1 MTSSGGS
8 NEESKRGQRLIRVT
22 TLVAIAVAAI
32 ALIIVLGDIDGAKSE
47 LSDIRWLPLIL
58 MVPVAVASYCVRFA
72 RWHRLL
78 SIAAGSAGGYWRSFV
93 AFASGSLLIFTPG
106 RVGEAAKSVYA
117 RELSGVPISA
127 SLPVILAER
136 LNDVAVMVFL
146 AVIGL
151 LLFGATGELAALVI
165 GLGALFAAAMGL
177 YVLFRLVV
185 KSATG
190 RGPFGLYAF
199 VRTSRS
205 SVLSMLGRRAL
216 IENFIFGMI
225 AWSLEVAVFYLAMV
239 AVGEPW
245 GGESFLMA
253 LAIYPLA
260 SLAGAL
266 SMLPAG
272 IGVTE
277 GGLAGLAVA
286 VGGMD
291 GDVALA
297 ATVLARAAILGGV
310 VVIGLMM
317 LPVTSR
323 LQRSTR
329 LENRTSAQRS

>member
-1 MTSSGGS
+1 MTSLDKS
-8 NEESKRGQRLIRVT
+8 NEGSTRGQRLIRIT
-22 TLVAIAVAAI
+22 TAIAIIAAAI
-32 ALIIVLGDIDGAKSE
+32 TLIIVLGDIDGARSE
-47 LSDIRWLPLIL
+47 LSDVRWLPLIL
-58 MVPVAVASYCVRFA
+58 MVVIATGSYCVRFA

-117 RELSGVPISA
+117 RALSGVPISA

-136 LNDVAVMVFL
+136 INDVAVMVLL
-146 AVIGL
+146 AVVGL
-151 LLFGATGELAALVI
+151 LIFGATGELAALVI
-165 GLGALFAAAMGL
+165 GLAAPLTVAAGL

-185 KSATG
+185 KSVSG

-199 VRTSRS
+199 IRTSRS

-216 IENFIFGMI
+216 TENFALGMI

-245 GGESFLMA
+245 GGESFLIA

-286 VGGMD
+286 VAGMD

-317 LPVTSR
+317 LPVPSR
-323 LQRSTR
+323 LQRSAR
-329 LENRTSAQRS
+329 LEDRASVQRS

>member
-1 MTSSGGS
+1 MTLSDQP
-8 NEESKRGQRLIRVT
+8 NHDSKRGQRLIGIMT
-22 TLVAIAVAAI
+22 TGAIFVAAVALVVA
-32 ALIIVLGDIDGAKSE
+32 LGDIDGAGSE
-47 LSDIRWLPLIL
+47 LSDVQWLPLIA
-58 MVPVAVASYCVRFA
+58 MVAISVVSYCVRFA

-78 SIAAGSAGGYWRSFV
+78 SFAAGSAGGYARSFV
-93 AFASGSLLIFTPG
+93 AFAAGGLLIFTPG
-106 RVGEAAKSVYA
+106 RIGEAAKSVYA
-117 RELSGVPISA
+117 RELSGTPISA

-136 LNDVAVMVFL
+136 INDVAVMVIL
-146 AVIGL
+146 AVVGL
-151 LLFGATGELAALVI
+151 LIFGATGELAALVI
-165 GLGALFAAAMGL
+165 GMGALFAVAAGL
-177 YVLFRLVV
+177 YALFRLVV
-185 KSATG
+185 KSVAG

-216 IENFIFGMI
+216 TENFIFGMI

-239 AVGEPW
+239 AVGESW
-245 GGESFLMA
+245 GGELFLIA

-291 GDVALA
+291 GDIALA
-297 ATVLARAAILGGV
+297 ATVLARASILGTV
-310 VVIGLMM
+310 VLFGLVM
-317 LPVTSR
+317 LPLPAR
-323 LQRSTR
+323 LQRSTQLDDR
-329 LENRTSAQRS
+329 ASVEGS